1 VVPKAC
7 YKSALDR
14 RRDDRRQEGFSQAQ
28 GIQALAALRIA
39 LKTHYER
46 YLNNSDL
53 DHKAKAT
60 T

>member
-1 VVPKAC
+1 MINARKGFPRLKA
-7 YKSALDR
+7 YK
-14 RRDDRRQEGFSQAQ
+14 Q
-28 GIQALAALRIA
+28 LAALRIA